1 MFFEWPVRTHER
13 RRSNGTEL
21 NSLCPASHN
30 PLTLWSVLWAN
41 GPMAAF
47 YGNMDMG
54 GRVAHITPDGHVL
67 ITHYP
72 PAAPCCPRVHSPV
85 TDRA

>member
-30 PLTLWSVLWAN
+30 PLTLCA
-41 GPMAAF
+41 MAAF
-47 YGNMDMG
+47 YGSMDMG

-67 ITHYP
+67 ITHYH